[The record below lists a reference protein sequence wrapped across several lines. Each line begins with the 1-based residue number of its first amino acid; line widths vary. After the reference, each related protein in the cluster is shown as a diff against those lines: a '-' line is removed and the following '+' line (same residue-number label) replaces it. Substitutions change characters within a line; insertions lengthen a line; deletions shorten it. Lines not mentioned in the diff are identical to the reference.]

1 MFGIFRTNVLSPVA
15 VILVAISIIG
25 AGAIPTTQAQRAIR
39 PKLPNLSGTWRLN
52 EALSATWSKTVSSDV
67 GDVRIT
73 QPATLPA
80 GTSTVIKAATT
91 DARVEQLLQ
100 AITTIEIFQRR
111 RELVMNATG
120 ARAMVLTRTFMMD
133 EKGDGNE
140 GVGRRNPPRTRAN
153 WADKSLVIETT
164 TQQGSRL
171 KEIYEVSGD
180 RLYLCVTIQSDLEI
194 RPTFVL
200 RVYEK
205 ATARP

>member
-1 MFGIFRTNVLSPVA
+1 MNVLSLLGV
-15 VILVAISIIG
+15 LVLAISIIG
-25 AGAIPTTQAQRAIR
+25 EGAIRTTQAQRAVR

-52 EALSATWSKTVSSDV
+52 EALSANWSNTVSSDV
-67 GDVRIT
+67 SGVRIT

-80 GTSTVIKAATT
+80 ETSTGIKAATT

-100 AITTIEIFQRR
+100 AITTLEIFQRR

-120 ARAMVLTRTFMMD
+120 ARSLVLSRTFMMD
-133 EKGDGNE
+133 EKSDGNE

-153 WADKSLVIETT
+153 WADKSFVIETT
-164 TQQGSRL
+164 TLQGSRL

-180 RLYLCVTIQSDLEI
+180 RLYLCVTIQSDLET

-205 ATARP
+205 AARVLSAPAS

>member
-1 MFGIFRTNVLSPVA
+1 MFGVSRTNVLSLGGV
-15 VILVAISIIG
+15 LLLTISIIG
-25 AGAIPTTQAQRAIR
+25 AGAIRTSQAQRAIR

-52 EALSATWSKTVSSDV
+52 EPLSATWSKILFCDA
-67 GDVRIT
+67 GGVRIM
-73 QPATLPA
+73 QLGTLPA
-80 GTSTVIKAATT
+80 GTSLIKAATT

-120 ARAMVLTRTFMMD
+120 ARSMVLTRTFIMD
-133 EKGDGNE
+133 EKRDNNE
-140 GVGRRNPPRTRAN
+140 GAGRRNPPRARAN
-153 WADKSLVIETT
+153 WADKKFVIETT
-164 TQQGSRL
+164 TPQGSRL

-205 ATARP
+205 AIART

>member
-1 MFGIFRTNVLSPVA
+1 MFGIFRTNVLSLIA
-15 VILVAISIIG
+15 LLLLFSSITG
-25 AGAIPTTQAQRAIR
+25 AGAIRTTAARAIR

-52 EALSATWSKTVSSDV
+52 EALSANWSKTASSDV
-67 GDVRIT
+67 GGVRIT
-73 QPATLPA
+73 QPGTLPA
-80 GTSTVIKAATT
+80 GTSTVIKATT
-91 DARVEQLLQ
+91 MDARVEQLLQ
-100 AITTIEIFQRR
+100 AITTFEIFQRR

-120 ARAMVLTRTFMMD
+120 ASALVLTRTFMMD
-133 EKGDGNE
+133 EKSDGNE
-140 GVGRRNPPRTRAN
+140 GVGSRNPPRTRAN
-153 WADKSLVIETT
+153 WADKSFVIETT

-194 RPTFVL
+194 GPTFVL

>member
-1 MFGIFRTNVLSPVA
+1 MFGVFNTTVLR
-15 VILVAISIIG
+15 LVGVLLLAISTIG
-25 AGAIPTTQAQRAIR
+25 AGTSRTTQAQRVIR

-67 GDVRIT
+67 GGVRII
-73 QPATLPA
+73 QPATPPA

-100 AITTIEIFQRR
+100 AITTVEIFQRR
-111 RELVMNATG
+111 RELVMNGTG
-120 ARAMVLTRTFMMD
+120 ARSMVLTRTFMMN
-133 EKGDGNE
+133 EKSDGNE
-140 GVGRRNPPRTRAN
+140 GMGRRNPPRTRAN
-153 WADKSLVIETT
+153 WADKRFVIETT

-171 KEIYEVSGD
+171 KEIYQVSGD

-205 ATARP
+205 AVARP